1 MMVQSHLLC
10 SDTSGYNPK
19 IMKAEYHILSGGI
32 AASLLIP
39 VLGVNSAVFWAS
51 SVLIDGDHYL
61 DYLYRNG
68 FKDFSIRR
76 MFTFHKLLFEE
87 EENQNFLGL
96 SVMHTVEF
104 LLGVYAVSALTGWV
118 WLKAALWGMLFHMA
132 IDLVYLYRQGRLFE
146 RALSIIEYVIRWK
159 RMRRRGLHPEQPYQS
174 ALQAMFVL
182 SDPPEDKDGQANQ
195 QD

>member
-1 MMVQSHLLC
+1 MLC
-10 SDTSGYNPK
+10 SVTSGYNPK
-19 IMKAEYHILSGGI
+19 LRNQNSIYSPGGI
-32 AASLLIP
+32 ASSLLIP
-39 VLGVNSAVFWAS
+39 VLGVNGAVFWAA
-51 SVLIDGDHYL
+51 SVLIDGDRYL
-61 DYLYRNG
+61 DYLYRNR
-68 FKDFSIRR
+68 FKEFSMRR
-76 MFTFHKLLFEE
+76 MFTFHKLLFEK

-104 LLGVYAVSALTGWV
+104 FLGVYAVSALTGWV
-118 WLKAALWGMLFHMA
+118 WLKAALWGMLFYMA
-132 IDLVYLYRQGRLFE
+132 VDLVYLYRQGRLFE

-174 ALQAMFVL
+174 TLQAMFVL